1 MAEPGLEGFVPF
13 HNLPPSQPY
22 SVPLNKNFQ
31 KPDGVYVSPP
41 QEALGDISCNDSLVE
56 TIKERFEK
64 LSTE

>member
-31 KPDGVYVSPP
+31 KPGGVYVSPP
-41 QEALGDISCNDSLVE
+41 QEALGDI
-56 TIKERFEK
+56 RPHH
-64 LSTE
+64 